1 MRAEVGGMF
10 AALADAGL
18 ASATTI
24 TAALAAALDAGT
36 LTGAAAAAFIT
47 GAAINREY
55 TNPFP
60 DSRDFAAALG
70 DALGELIEAG
80 SVAVGDAMAGVL
92 ATQTWFRMGW
102 YPSEVT
108 LLAAVAGHDAPGLQ
122 TAVGHAL
129 AALFQS
135 GQLDVATG
143 MPTFDAMVGAPD
155 GLTAQQAMAVLFGM
169 ADGGA
174 IGAYTIATEF
184 AALCGRGALTAQE
197 VADGVTAGITA
208 GHFSPSYGIA
218 LLTYL
223 ASNDGAFIG
232 LAVGEIVELMAGAG
246 LTIEQV
252 FDGLL
257 AAPRDVGR
265 AVPDAAV
272 ASVVIG
278 IIGALEELGVAS
290 HAQAVTGVMTA
301 ASHGRVS
308 ATNAAGVLLGLAGT
322 ADEAGMALVGNAFG
336 ELIAGGLDPTDVNT
350 ILFRSLQSNL
360 VEAVPAS
367 SVIAYAMGAITGLP
381 NADDYLYAFGSILAQ
396 AAPEAAVGAVDRA
409 YEAGAIDAHD
419 VVGLLT
425 WMHGVSG
432 ALTADTRW
440 VIGQELWKM
449 HEDGGVALAE
459 IFTRIVATVTE
470 STSWMR
476 GALIGVMSATLPAG
490 DVQQIAFGHTL
501 GEFIVGGGMTIG
513 TALFGLSQAGLS
525 DEQLTMLILS
535 VAGGGGS
542 AEELG
547 VGQYFGLRLAATLA
561 PNADL
566 DTVALFDHAVAV
578 DALTVPE
585 LVGVLI
591 GVGMVQSSSA
601 AAVRTSVY
609 ALDALVTSG
618 RITVEDTMA
627 LVDGMVPALSPAQLV
642 HWLANLSVSPVL
654 HDAVATEIVALV
666 ADGVLG
672 ASQALGYIAEVTNTW
687 ISGDTAAD
695 LVVSIAGHG
704 DAALQDAVGTYL
716 AVVLHGSHLSEIA
729 AAVTNG
735 SLSPE
740 GAVHVIANLV
750 AALASD
756 PSATVRNWAVSQL
769 DHYVDDGLVDAQT
782 VSSVLMDA
790 TAHATTTGLISLGA
804 IMGTLGGGL
813 AAIHDAIAD
822 GSLSAEQGMDLLLSI
837 GAVRDIG
844 DPVFQ
849 AARDE
854 IVALVQDGALTGT
867 QVLAVT
873 RAAGAAGW
881 LSESHVEVIAF
892 SIFGDGSAADDAA
905 VGAYAATRVDHLGDR
920 FGVGDDT
927 YFTGILAETGVTFLR
942 VQNGQ
947 MTAAAAIAHIKEYAA
962 EHDVSAYAGIFAL
975 EGLFQRYQNGAARTL
990 THDTRVDMIALGDL
1004 AAELAGRV
1012 AEGTTSAYVR
1022 SAQGGT
1028 QFEAADPS
1036 ALTRAEALQ
1045 VLNWEAGLAFT
1056 QEQAALARYMFAN
1069 DLWVAQQVRLDSSPT
1084 SPISMTNVVNG
1095 MLPGNPFF
1103 NTSVPDVG
1111 RSGYAYDLALVSL
1124 LEQVTAADRVPDQ
1137 QDYSI
1142 ALEALSTRLTKG
1154 IAQDAL
1160 ISQYVAGNLT
1170 FAQVLEALD
1179 TEVAATGLGSTPAH
1193 QQLMH
1198 SMSMAWLQ
1206 LRAREYVAEHPG
1218 TGGAIEAARLH
1229 AAAAA
1234 TRNTATSSLP
1244 ATARCSPCPPRARA
1258 PSSAPSTSRPPTR
1271 RRST

>member
-129 AALFQS
+129 AALFRS

-197 VADGVTAGITA
+197 VADGVTAEITA

-232 LAVGEIVELMAGAG
+232 LAVGEIVELMAGTG

-257 AAPRDVGR
+257 SAPRDVGR

-272 ASVVIG
+272 DSVVIG

-301 ASHGRVS
+301 ASHGRIS

-381 NADDYLYAFGSILAQ
+381 NADDYHYAFGSILAQ

-425 WMHGVSG
+425 WMHGVS
-432 ALTADTRW
+432 AAPTADTRS

-449 HEDGGVALAE
+449 HEDGGVALAD
-459 IFTRIVATVTE
+459 IFARIVATVTE

-513 TALFGLSQAGLS
+513 TALSGLSQAGLS

-627 LVDGMVPALSPAQLV
+627 LVDGMVPALDPAQLV

-854 IVALVQDGALTGT
+854 IVGLVQDGALTGT

-927 YFTGILAETGVTFLR
+927 YFTGILAETGVTFLK

-1028 QFEAADPS
+1028 Q
-1036 ALTRAEALQ
+1036 
-1045 VLNWEAGLAFT
+1045 
-1056 QEQAALARYMFAN
+1056 
-1069 DLWVAQQVRLDSSPT
+1069 SSRP
-1084 SPISMTNVVNG
+1084 
-1095 MLPGNPFF
+1095 
-1103 NTSVPDVG
+1103 
-1111 RSGYAYDLALVSL
+1111 
-1124 LEQVTAADRVPDQ
+1124 
-1137 QDYSI
+1137 
-1142 ALEALSTRLTKG
+1142 
-1154 IAQDAL
+1154 
-1160 ISQYVAGNLT
+1160 
-1170 FAQVLEALD
+1170 
-1179 TEVAATGLGSTPAH
+1179 STP
-1193 QQLMH
+1193 
-1198 SMSMAWLQ
+1198 
-1206 LRAREYVAEHPG
+1206 
-1218 TGGAIEAARLH
+1218 
-1229 AAAAA
+1229 
-1234 TRNTATSSLP
+1234 TR
-1244 ATARCSPCPPRARA
+1244 SPE
-1258 PSSAPSTSRPPTR
+1258 R
-1271 RRST
+1271 RRCRS